1 MGKCFHD
8 SERDNVTLTAYRV
21 PFTAMEENLEFD
33 FERLEVYQLAL
44 EFLDFIFD
52 ICKSIPAD
60 LQYCL
65 SDNLKRAGI
74 SISNNIA
81 EGSGKKSGK
90 EKARYYGT
98 ALDSARECVNMFI
111 ILDRRKAINKEIYFK
126 ARSYGKRLTSMLFK
140 LISAVNG

>member
-1 MGKCFHD
+1 MP
-8 SERDNVTLTAYRV
+8 DNGD
-21 PFTAMEENLEFD
+21 FQFD

-52 ICKSIPAD
+52 KCDKISKD

-65 SDNLKRAGI
+65 GDNLKRAGI

-81 EGSGKKSGK
+81 EGSGKKSTK

-98 ALDSARECVNMFI
+98 SLDSTRECLNMLI
-111 ILDRRKAINKEIYFK
+111 VLDRRKAISKEDYCKGRIYV
-126 ARSYGKRLTSMLFK
+126 RRLTSMLFR
-140 LISAVNG
+140 LIESVL